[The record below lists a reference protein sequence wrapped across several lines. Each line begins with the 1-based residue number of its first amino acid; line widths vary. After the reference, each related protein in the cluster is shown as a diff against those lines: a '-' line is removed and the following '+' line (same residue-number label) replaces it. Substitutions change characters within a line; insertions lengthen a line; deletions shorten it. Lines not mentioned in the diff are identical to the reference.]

1 MQLILVWRLFRSY
14 LWNFSWNT
22 WLYFGNSRISFL
34 INSSMLKMRMRYY
47 LVLKSQLKNKLR
59 GPRWRK
65 SHSDWFLARSE
76 HGPPRQTADELFL
89 WTCKDLREGTIT
101 FLLLSHDECK
111 NVYYS
116 IKKLFSVF
124 RDYFWGWNFFRKAT
138 FRLVYPAASSW
149 FVRRR
154 RNQQLA
160 GYCRSV
166 TFLFSNWEKY

>member
-59 GPRWRK
+59 GPRWNK
-65 SHSDWFLARSE
+65 SRCDWFLARSE
-76 HGPPRQTADELFL
+76 Y
-89 WTCKDLREGTIT
+89 GTIT
-101 FLLLSHDECK
+101 FRLLSHDECK